1 MATPFLISATVDF
14 PDDCRRIVF
23 DRELL
28 GRLIDHLRWIGV
40 RRLYWNYYQAEFLRA
55 FAADSDATA
64 QTLTNLPSPMAT
76 ACELAHERGL
86 EFFAII
92 KPYET
97 GTSNAS
103 PVDSSIDSLTCIG
116 GVYERTDPWV
126 LAHPHMRVKGR
137 TADLPAD
144 LDSIPVERIE
154 LRQQHMSP
162 IRIRQQDLQIWTSA
176 DNRGFTRKDV
186 QFTVSE
192 SVESCSREVRDV
204 LGNRV
209 TAKGESVRAL
219 QIDGLHLL
227 DRFIAV
233 TTSLEGGE
241 GTFRNTA
248 VEMVRGYGPGGVPL
262 PIVVASHKSTWQA
275 PRDFRGDPL
284 EFDCGH
290 GDIDVCLD
298 VDHGNVYCPHCCER
312 GFTDCMQ
319 GPIHDDTAICRD
331 GVIAFAR
338 GRNEYL
344 SGSLSEGYPEV
355 REYWLSWVKECMAAG
370 VDGLDVRISNHS
382 CWTNN
387 PEQYGF
393 DEPVVREY
401 EERYGVDPSVESFD
415 AIKLGNLRGELYDS
429 FLTSAKELLAGAGKK
444 LQLHLEVESFRADAA
459 QARSRSRPGN
469 ITFNWQRWLQRGL
482 ADEATLM
489 AVNWTPE
496 KVLNDVVG
504 EAMVREAA
512 ATSVPL
518 HLRHFIALSR
528 DGQTH
533 AERLA
538 YAAQFGGLSGY
549 NLYEA
554 AAFYENESLDG
565 EGGFQWHPGL
575 SEAVRDQIKSLG
587 IS

>member
-28 GRLIDHLRWIGV
+28 GRLINHLRWIGV

-97 GTSNAS
+97 STSNAS

-137 TADLPAD
+137 TADLSAD

-248 VEMVRGYGPGGVPL
+248 VEMVRAYGPGGVPL

-275 PRDFRGDPL
+275 PL
-284 EFDCGH
+284 
-290 GDIDVCLD
+290 
-298 VDHGNVYCPHCCER
+298 
-312 GFTDCMQ
+312 
-319 GPIHDDTAICRD
+319 
-331 GVIAFAR
+331 
-338 GRNEYL
+338 
-344 SGSLSEGYPEV
+344 
-355 REYWLSWVKECMAAG
+355 
-370 VDGLDVRISNHS
+370 
-382 CWTNN
+382 
-387 PEQYGF
+387 
-393 DEPVVREY
+393 
-401 EERYGVDPSVESFD
+401 
-415 AIKLGNLRGELYDS
+415 
-429 FLTSAKELLAGAGKK
+429 
-444 LQLHLEVESFRADAA
+444 
-459 QARSRSRPGN
+459 
-469 ITFNWQRWLQRGL
+469 
-482 ADEATLM
+482 
-489 AVNWTPE
+489 
-496 KVLNDVVG
+496 
-504 EAMVREAA
+504 
-512 ATSVPL
+512 
-518 HLRHFIALSR
+518 
-528 DGQTH
+528 
-533 AERLA
+533 
-538 YAAQFGGLSGY
+538 
-549 NLYEA
+549 
-554 AAFYENESLDG
+554 
-565 EGGFQWHPGL
+565 
-575 SEAVRDQIKSLG
+575 
-587 IS
+587 